1 MENTYCLSAP
11 EQSNCP
17 SSPYKDR
24 KVLVPTCKGRDHAA
38 IVKEGGR
45 ELWKRRIDR
54 IMWIRK
60 KKKKE
65 RRNKTCWTEETP
77 LCPKRMSHYQEG
89 GQTQTA
95 FPPSHHPL
103 RLWRWSGSSQT
114 RLKIDSRGRRIFRVQ
129 TLFLCDL
136 PDLHF
141 FFLSFFDACFSC
153 KSLFLASLLPGCC
166 GDCHKQRR
174 KEEMGWNCN
183 RKIETTNKP
192 DVDRQNEKN

>member
-11 EQSNCP
+11 EQRNCP

-141 FFLSFFDACFSC
+141 FFCPFLTLV
-153 KSLFLASLLPGCC
+153 SLARVCSWRHCC
-166 GDCHKQRR
+166 PVAVVTVTN
-174 KEEMGWNCN
+174 KEEK
-183 RKIETTNKP
+183 RKWGETATVK
-192 DVDRQNEKN
+192 